1 MKLEQDKQRINFI
14 QRSSKLPLAWL
25 RPADD
30 YACLW
35 TCVASGKHIKL
46 NLTLWFH
53 NTDHEDLFNVLV
65 LFAIVFT
72 MPLNYSDLVYYMPQN
87 MANRMVKMEY
97 ICARISG
104 WLRHTMFRIWWMLAF
119 WCFSTPK
126 YDLSIIPS
134 KYCCL
139 YCCFHVTKHFCIVLA
154 PLLLFDLALSCTLYT
169 FLLVEWDT
177 FKLSNHDLPRVLRGN
192 RWMST

>member
-1 MKLEQDKQRINFI
+1 MKLEQDRKRIGLI
-14 QRSSKLPLAWL
+14 QRNSQLPFAWL
-25 RPADD
+25 RYAND

-35 TCVASGKHIKL
+35 TCMASGKHVKL
-46 NLTLWFH
+46 NLTLRFH

-65 LFAIVFT
+65 LFA

-87 MANRMVKMEY
+87 VTNRMVKMEH

-104 WLRHTMFRIWWMLAF
+104 WLRHTMFRIWWMLAC

-126 YDLSIIPS
+126 YDLSIVPS

-139 YCCFHVTKHFCIVLA
+139 YCCLHVTKHFCIVLA
-154 PLLLFDLALSCTLYT
+154 ALLLFDSTPSCMLYT

-177 FKLSNHDLPRVLRGN
+177 FKLSNNDLPRVLRGD
-192 RWMST
+192 RWRSTLL